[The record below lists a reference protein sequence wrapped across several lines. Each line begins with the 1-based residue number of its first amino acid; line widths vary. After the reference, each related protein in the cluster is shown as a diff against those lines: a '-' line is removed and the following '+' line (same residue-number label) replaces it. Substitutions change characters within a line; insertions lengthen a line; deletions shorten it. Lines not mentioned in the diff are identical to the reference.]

1 MSLLNTKVL
10 PALNGRYETNV
21 KSFEEVNNEQGG
33 YVKVV
38 LQLPDREYN
47 YIIFPSQVEYVIGAL
62 RTQFEMQ
69 NETVTLADML
79 NLGMTKTFYTWFRY
93 NQDIGRMNVA
103 FHESKQAQPD
113 NSEAP
118 VEL

>member
-10 PALNGRYETNV
+10 PALNGRYETSV

-47 YIIFPSQVEYVIGAL
+47 YINNGFKRFIGYPISFISLSVSRLSIGVSSFSILLIVFSAL
-62 RTQFEMQ
+62 F
-69 NETVTLADML
+69 VML
-79 NLGMTKTFYTWFRY
+79 IKSLT
-93 NQDIGRMNVA
+93 D
-103 FHESKQAQPD
+103 
-113 NSEAP
+113 
-118 VEL
+118 L